1 MFNTV
6 AAISTPRGKGGIA
19 TIRVSGDETPAVIGK
34 CFISKKSPVDNPR
47 TAVFGKIV
55 NGDEII
61 DTGLCTFF
69 AEGASF
75 TGEKSCEISCHGGTA
90 VTAAVLSAVFAAG
103 AEPAGPGEFT
113 RRAFVNGKLSLTEA
127 EAVGKLIDADTDT
140 KRRLAGEAAR
150 GKLSQKTEAIRGE
163 LTHILAALYAVID
176 YPDEDIG
183 DEGEKNLLSVL
194 ENAVEELTKLDK
206 SYKQGSAIVDGVVT
220 SICGSPNSGKST
232 LYNLICGGE
241 KAIVTDIAGT
251 TRDTLWET
259 VDFGGITLRLADTAG
274 IRETSD
280 TVEAIGVDRAK
291 NTAKE
296 SELILAVFDGSRPL
310 TEEDYSVLDYLSE
323 TTAPVIGIINKS
335 DVGERVERDRIAAV
349 CAKVVTVSA
358 KNGEGIKELEKEVQA
373 LYYDDSIDAVNS
385 AVIWDARHKALVEN
399 ALKILK
405 EAIEGVRLGQEIDAI
420 SSNVE
425 IALSEISQLDG
436 RETCDEILAEIFS
449 RFCVG
454 K

>member
-19 TIRVSGDETPAVIGK
+19 TIRVSGDDTPNVIGK
-34 CFISKKSPVDNPR
+34 CFISKKAPADFPR

-61 DTGLCTFF
+61 DTGLCTYFS
-69 AEGASF
+69 EGASF
-75 TGEKSCEISCHGGTA
+75 TGEKSCEISCHGGIA
-90 VTAAVLSAVFAAG
+90 VTTAVLSAVFAAG

-113 RRAFVNGKLSLTEA
+113 RRAFINGKLSLTEA

-140 KRRLAGEAAR
+140 KRRLASDAAR
-150 GKLSQKTEAIRGE
+150 GKLTEKTEKIRE
-163 LTHILAALYAVID
+163 SLTHILAALYAVID

-183 DEGEKNLLSVL
+183 DEGERNLLSVL
-194 ENAVEELTKLDK
+194 ENAVLELEKLDR
-206 SYKQGSAIVDGVVT
+206 SYKQGSAIVDGVIT

-274 IRETSD
+274 IRETED
-280 TVEAIGVDRAK
+280 TVEAIGVNRAI

-310 TEEDYSVLDYLSE
+310 SDEDYSVLNYVSE
-323 TTAPVIGIINKS
+323 AAAPVIGVINKS
-335 DVGERVERDRIAAV
+335 DKGTNAEIEKIKSV
-349 CAKVVTVSA
+349 CSETVTLSA
-358 KNGEGIKELEKEVQA
+358 KGGEGIKELENAVRD
-373 LYYDDSIDAVNS
+373 LYYDDSIDIQNS

-399 ALKILK
+399 ALKILN
-405 EAIEGVRLGQEIDAI
+405 EAIEGVRLGSEIDAI

-425 IALSEISQLDG
+425 LALSEISQLDG

-449 RFCVG
+449 HFCVG